1 MLRVCED
8 GKLQAQEGSRLD
20 PAEGAEAGDFDLAVL
35 DETVFV
41 VFEFGDEVGLENRKI
56 LA

>member
-41 VFEFGDEVGLENRKI
+41 VFEFRDEAVLGNRKI